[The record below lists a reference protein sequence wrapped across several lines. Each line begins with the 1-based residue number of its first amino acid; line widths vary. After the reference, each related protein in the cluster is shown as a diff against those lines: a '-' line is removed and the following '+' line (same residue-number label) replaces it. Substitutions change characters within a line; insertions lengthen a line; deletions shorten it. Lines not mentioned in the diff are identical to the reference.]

1 MNLWSMLGRKPKVV
15 NQNELVTEASASTS
29 FSPSKTVDGTTIPD
43 GWYVHEAGQ
52 SPVHMLWGVTL
63 VNFDTM
69 FGDGP
74 VRSSTVD
81 EFDTLGEAIQAAIA
95 EIK

>member
-1 MNLWSMLGRKPKVV
+1 MWSIFKSKPKS
-15 NQNELVTEASASTS
+15 EPVTKEPISTS
-29 FSPSKTVDGTTIPD
+29 FSPSKTVDGTTVPD

-74 VRSSTVD
+74 VQSSSVD
-81 EFDTLGEAIQAAIA
+81 EYDTLGEAIQAAIA